1 MSNEIYILTG
11 CRAVYLEADIIF
23 KFKYFVFIS
32 RFRYDTILKR
42 RYFDN
47 ILVCQFRYNM

>member
-11 CRAVYLEADIIF
+11 CRAIYLEVDIII

-32 RFRYDTILKR
+32 RFRYDI
-42 RYFDN
+42 
-47 ILVCQFRYNM
+47 

>member
-11 CRAVYLEADIIF
+11 CSRAVYLEVDIIF

-32 RFRYDTILKR
+32 RFRYGI
-42 RYFDN
+42 
-47 ILVCQFRYNM
+47 